1 MRRLFVALAA
11 AGMICSIAP
20 TADAQPYHHDWR
32 HHHHHWR
39 HWRHR
44 VCHWHGRYRVCHWVR

>member
-11 AGMICSIAP
+11 ASVIFSVAP
-20 TADAQPYHHDWR
+20 AADAQPYHHGWR

-39 HWRHR
+39 HRI
-44 VCHWHGRYRVCHWVR
+44 CHWHGRYRVCHWVR